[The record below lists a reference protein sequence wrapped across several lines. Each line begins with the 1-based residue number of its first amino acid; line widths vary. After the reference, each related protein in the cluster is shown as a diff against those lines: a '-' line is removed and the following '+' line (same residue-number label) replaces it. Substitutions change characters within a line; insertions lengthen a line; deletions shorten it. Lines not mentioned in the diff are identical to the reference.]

1 MSSPVQSFG
10 FLCAWFCCEIS
21 ELILKERV
29 EMKCRHDDNVMLW
42 YQQTQSGGMNLMGYG
57 YTGSEPILEKEFKSQ
72 FEMTREEVRRGS
84 LILRSANESDSAVYF
99 CAASTRWC
107 GLMRLNFHQS
117 GTRNL

>member
-1 MSSPVQSFG
+1 QKIYLLCSTTAFLIYIDAVIFDPTLPVIAQS
-10 FLCAWFCCEIS
+10 
-21 ELILKERV
+21 KERV
-29 EMKCRHDDNVMLW
+29 EMKCRHDDSNLNVMLW

-99 CAASTRWC
+99 CAASTR
-107 GLMRLNFHQS
+107 
-117 GTRNL
+117 